1 MTKKEEQ
8 AKQQYGAEQI
18 QVLEGLTPVR
28 KRPGMYIGG
37 TGKAGL
43 HHLIWEVVD
52 NAVDEAMAGAADTI
66 IVVLHE
72 DGSLSVEDN
81 GRGIPVEKHK
91 QTKKSTLETVLTVLH
106 AGGKFGGGGYK
117 RSGGLHGVGVSVV
130 NALSEFLRAEVYR
143 DGNLY
148 YQEYVRGKA
157 KSDIKSKK
165 SDQPD
170 KTGTRIIFKPDSEI
184 FETTKFDLKT
194 VLVRCRQYAYLNKKL
209 KIRVIDERRRKK
221 VKEDDTKEA
230 KALMPRDYS
239 YYFEGGIKSF
249 ISYLN
254 RGKNSVN
261 PSIFYVEKEID
272 DMLVEV
278 SLQYTDD
285 FAENVLSFANNIHTT
300 EGGTHLTGFRS
311 ALTRVVNNYSKKN
324 NLVKEK
330 DAKLTSDDV
339 KEGLT
344 AIVSVKLKDP
354 QFEGQTKAKLGNPEA
369 RSIVEQVVSGELA
382 TYLEENP
389 GDAKSMVEK
398 VYLAARARMAARA
411 ARDTV
416 IRKGALDGMSLPGKL
431 ADCSSRNPE
440 ECEIYIVEGD
450 SAGGSAKSGRDRKFQ
465 AIIPL
470 SGKPINSEKHRL
482 DKVIANDKLKDLII
496 AMGCGIGD
504 EFDAERLKY
513 HRIII
518 MSDADVDGAHIT
530 TLILTMFFRH
540 MRPLIEDGYVYI
552 AQPPLFSVE
561 KNKQKHY
568 VHSEAE
574 KLELLRELSGK
585 KKVEEEDQ
593 LKGIKVQRYKGLG
606 EMNPEQLWETT
617 MDPENRVLKKV
628 TIEDAQ
634 EADKVF
640 RTLMGDEVPP
650 RRHFIQTH
658 AGDVVNLDIV

>member
-1 MTKKEEQ
+1 MTKKEQQ

-43 HHLIWEVVD
+43 HHLIWEIVD
-52 NAVDEAMAGAADTI
+52 NAVDEAMAGEADTI
-66 IVVLHE
+66 IVTLHE
-72 DGSLSVEDN
+72 DGSLSCFDN

-143 DGNLY
+143 DGKMY
-148 YQEYVRGKA
+148 YQEYIRGKA
-157 KSDIKSKK
+157 KSDIKNTK
-165 SDQPD
+165 SDDPQ
-170 KTGTRIIFKPDSEI
+170 KTGTKILFKPDKEI
-184 FETTKFDLKT
+184 FESTKFDLKT

-221 VKEDDTKEA
+221 AEDDGSKES
-230 KALMPRDYS
+230 KVLMPRDYS

-249 ISYLN
+249 VSFLN

-311 ALTRVVNNYSKKN
+311 ALTRVINNYTKKN
-324 NLVKEK
+324 NLVKDK

-389 GDAKSMVEK
+389 SDAKSMVDK
-398 VYLAARARMAARA
+398 VYLAARARLAARA

-504 EFDAERLKY
+504 EFDEERLKY

-540 MRPLIEDGYVYI
+540 MKPLIENGYVYI

-561 KNKQKHY
+561 KNKVKHY

-574 KLELLRELSGK
+574 KVELLQELSGK
-585 KKVEEEDQ
+585 KKVEDEDQ

-658 AGDVVNLDIV
+658 AGDVVNLDI